1 MENTKVIDIENLKV
15 EISKWAEHDMSIR
28 GRNKLV
34 TTDEM
39 WDKTFIDMQNHKND
53 LEIQSLIV
61 KPNTLLYRVHIGGN
75 DKPDYDDYDDR
86 GEDQKK
92 VYEHK
97 YKEWLNENNV
107 EAIRFDNHWVSFTK
121 DVDVIASNYFGE
133 KKRRGFVIVIASN
146 KAIDISSFRTKGF
159 DEQEVVAPMKK
170 ETEIETLSFHDFIKK
185 YGTGNSDYEK
195 SEKAKQS

>member
-1 MENTKVIDIENLKV
+1 MENMKVIDIDNLKV
-15 EISKWAEHDMSIR
+15 EISKWANHSMSIR
-28 GRNKLV
+28 GRDTLV
-34 TTDEM
+34 ASDKF
-39 WDKTFIDMQNHKND
+39 WDKTFIDLQNNKEA

-75 DKPDYDDYDDR
+75 NKPDYDDYDDR
-86 GEDQKK
+86 GEDQNKIFE
-92 VYEHK
+92 YK
-97 YKEWLNENNV
+97 YKEWLDENNV

-121 DVDVIASNYFGE
+121 DVDVIGSDYFGE
-133 KKRRGFVIVIASN
+133 KGRRGFVTVISSN
-146 KAIDISSFRTKGF
+146 KAINISSFRTKGF
-159 DEQEVVAPMKK
+159 DEQEVVAPMNK